1 MAYRLGVD
9 IGGTFTDA
17 TLIDEDG
24 GSVFCAKVPSTPAAP
39 ADGFMSAVERILE
52 TNRVEPAQ
60 VSYIVHGTT
69 VATNAIIE
77 AKTAPT
83 AFLTTAGFRDMLE
96 IARQTRPSL
105 YDLHFEKT
113 PPLVPRRL
121 SFGIPERMG
130 ADGEVLV
137 PLDESAVVR
146 VAAELRRTQVEAVA
160 VCLLHSYA
168 NPDHEKRVGAILR
181 RDLPAAAVSLSSSVA
196 PEFREYMRAST
207 TVINACIQPVVGRY
221 LAAIEAGLKE
231 LGLNAGLLVMQ
242 SGGGVFSAASAA
254 RKPVFMVESG
264 PAAGVIGAAHL
275 GSTCAYGD
283 IISFDMGGTTAKLG
297 LIRNGQPQIT
307 KDYEVGT
314 SAHSAGGGRGQGYP
328 IRTPVVDL
336 VEIGAGGGSV
346 AWVDSGGGLRVG
358 PHSAGADPGPACYGQ
373 GGEAPTITDANAVLG
388 RLDPDYFLG
397 GEIRLDIGAARRAV
411 EEHCSRPLGME
422 VVEAAHGIVEI
433 ANAAMVNALRLVSV
447 QKGYDPRD
455 FALVAFGGSGPVHAN
470 RLAQLAQIPTAV
482 IPSSPGTASALGLL
496 LTDLE
501 HDYAGSVLERVE
513 TLDPGAVE
521 RLCRSLE
528 EQGQQALESEGVE
541 KGARRMVRLAE
552 LRYVGQS
559 YELTVPMTTALLG
572 EEAKKAML
580 ARFHDAHE
588 RAYGFKAEGE
598 PVELVHVRVRAIGR
612 MARPESRRM
621 QGPVGTLEEARRSER
636 PVYFAAAGGFVD
648 CSIFD
653 RPLLGRG
660 AVVNGPAVIEE
671 VDSTTVV
678 EPGYAA
684 QVDPLGPLVLR
695 PA

>member
-17 TLIDEDG
+17 TLIDEDSG
-24 GSVFCAKVPSTPAAP
+24 TISSAKVPSTPAAP
-39 ADGFMSAVERILE
+39 AAGFMVAVERILKA
-52 TNRVEPAQ
+52 NGVAPGQ

-69 VATNAIIE
+69 VATNALIE
-77 AKTAPT
+77 AKVAPT
-83 AFLTTAGFRDMLE
+83 AFLTTEGFRDMLE

-113 PPLVPRRL
+113 PPLVPRNL
-121 SFGIPERMG
+121 CFGIPERLSAVG
-130 ADGEVLV
+130 AVLA
-137 PLDESAVVR
+137 PLDEDTVRR
-146 VAAELRRTQVEAVA
+146 VAEKLRNARVEAVA

-168 NPDHEKRVGAILR
+168 NPEHENRVGAILR
-181 RDLPAAAVSLSSSVA
+181 QTLPGVTVSLSAAVA
-196 PEFREYMRAST
+196 PEFREYLRAST

-221 LAAIEAGLKE
+221 LAAIQTGLQE
-231 LGLNAGLLVMQ
+231 LGLNPEFLVMQ
-242 SGGGVFSAASAA
+242 SSGGVISAAAAA
-254 RKPVFMVESG
+254 RRPVYMVESG

-275 GSTCAYGD
+275 GTTCGYRD

-297 LIRNGQPQIT
+297 LVQDGQPQIT

-314 SAHSAGGGRGQGYP
+314 RAHAGGGGRGQGYP

-373 GGEAPTITDANAVLG
+373 GGERPTITDANAVLG
-388 RLDPDYFLG
+388 RLNPNYFLG
-397 GEIRLDIGAARRAV
+397 GEIGLDLKAARRAI
-411 EEHCSRPLGME
+411 EEHCAGPLGLE

-433 ANAAMVNALRLVSV
+433 ANTAMVNALRLVSV
-447 QKGYDPRD
+447 QKGYDPRN

-470 RLAQLAQIPTAV
+470 RLAQLARIPTAV
-482 IPSSPGTASALGLL
+482 IPVSPGTASALGLL

-501 HDYAGSVLERVE
+501 HDYAASVLQRVE
-513 TLDPGAVE
+513 DVEPAAVE

-528 EQGQQALESEGVE
+528 ERGQGALESEGVE
-541 KGARRMVRLAE
+541 EGARQMVRLAE

-559 YELTVPMTTALLG
+559 FELTVPLSGAPLDQGSIKSL
-572 EEAKKAML
+572 L
-580 ARFHDAHE
+580 ARFHQAHE

-612 MARPESRRM
+612 MTRPESRRL
-621 QGPVGTLEEARRSER
+621 QGAGGTLETARRSRR
-636 PVYFAAAGGFVD
+636 PVYFAAPGGFVD
-648 CSIFD
+648 CPIYRRQS
-653 RPLLGRG
+653 LGCST
-660 AVVNGPAVIEE
+660 VVNGPAVIEE
-671 VDSTTVV
+671 ADSTTVV

-684 QVDPLGPLVLR
+684 LVDPLGHMLLQ

>member
-24 GSVFCAKVPSTPAAP
+24 GSVFCAKVPSTPSAP
-39 ADGFMSAVERILE
+39 ADGFMSAVERILK
-52 TNRVEPAQ
+52 TNRVAPAQ

-113 PPLVPRRL
+113 PPLVPRQL
-121 SFGIPERMG
+121 CFGIPERLG
-130 ADGEVLV
+130 ADGEVLL
-137 PLDESAVVR
+137 PLDEAAVVR
-146 VAAELRRTQVEAVA
+146 VAAELRRTRVEAVA

-168 NPDHEKRVGAILR
+168 NPDHEKRVGALLR
-181 RDLPAAAVSLSSSVA
+181 RELPAAAVSLSSAVA

-275 GSTCAYGD
+275 GSACAYGD

-297 LIRNGQPQIT
+297 LVRNGQPQIT
-307 KDYEVGT
+307 KDYEVGA
-314 SAHSAGGGRGQGYP
+314 SAHSPGGGRGQGYP

-373 GGEAPTITDANAVLG
+373 GGERPTITDANAVLG

-397 GEIRLDIGAARRAV
+397 GEIRLDIEAARRAI

-447 QKGYDPRD
+447 QKGYDPRA

-501 HDYAGSVLERVE
+501 HDYAGSVLQRVE
-513 TLDPGAVE
+513 TLDPAAVE

-528 EQGQQALESEGVE
+528 EQGQEALESEGVE
-541 KGARRMVRLAE
+541 KEARQMARLAE

-559 YELTVPMTTALLG
+559 YELTVPMTTALLD

-621 QGPVGTLEEARRSER
+621 QGPVGTLEEARRSVR
-636 PVYFAAAGGFVD
+636 PVYFAAADGFVD
-648 CSIFD
+648 CPIFN
-653 RPLLGRG
+653 RPRLGRG

-671 VDSTTVV
+671 ADSTTVV

-695 PA
+695 SA

>member
-17 TLIDEDG
+17 TLIDEDS

-39 ADGFMSAVERILE
+39 ADGFMTVVERILR
-52 TNRVEPAQ
+52 TNGVAPAQ

-113 PPLVPRRL
+113 PPLVPRQL
-121 SFGIPERMG
+121 CFGIPERMG
-130 ADGEVLV
+130 ASGEVLA
-137 PLDESAVVR
+137 PLDEAAVGR
-146 VAAELRRTQVEAVA
+146 VAAELRQTRVEAVA

-168 NPDHEKRVGAILR
+168 NPEHEKRVGAILR
-181 RDLPAAAVSLSSSVA
+181 RDLPAAAVSLSSAVA
-196 PEFREYMRAST
+196 PEFREYLRAST

-221 LAAIEAGLKE
+221 LAAIEAGLGE
-231 LGLNAGLLVMQ
+231 LGLNAELLVMQ
-242 SGGGVFSAASAA
+242 SGGGVFSAAAA
-254 RKPVFMVESG
+254 ALKPVFMVESG

-275 GSTCAYGD
+275 GSTCSFGD

-297 LIRNGQPQIT
+297 LVRNGQPQIT
-307 KDYEVGT
+307 KDYEVGA
-314 SAHSAGGGRGQGYP
+314 SAHAAGGGRGQGYP

-373 GGEAPTITDANAVLG
+373 GGERPTITDANAVLG

-397 GEIRLDIGAARRAV
+397 GEIGLDIGAARRAV
-411 EEHCSRPLGME
+411 EEHCARPLGME

-447 QKGYDPRD
+447 QKGYDPRA

-501 HDYAGSVLERVE
+501 HDYAGSVLQRVE
-513 TLDPGAVE
+513 ALDPGAVE
-521 RLCRSLE
+521 RLFRSLE
-528 EQGQQALESEGVE
+528 EQGQQALEREGVE
-541 KGARRMVRLAE
+541 KAARRMVRLAE

-559 YELTVPMTTALLG
+559 YELTVPMTTTHLD
-572 EEAKKAML
+572 EEAKKALL

-621 QGPVGTLEEARRSER
+621 QGPGGTLEEARRSVR
-636 PVYFAAAGGFVD
+636 PVYFAGAGGFVD
-648 CSIFD
+648 CPIYA
-653 RPLLGRG
+653 RRHLARG
-660 AVVNGPAVIEE
+660 AVVNGPAVIDEA
-671 VDSTTVV
+671 DSTTVV

-684 QVDPLGPLVLR
+684 RVDPRGPLVLR
-695 PA
+695 SA

>member
-1 MAYRLGVD
+1 MACRLGVD

-24 GSVFCAKVPSTPAAP
+24 GSVFSAKVPSTPAAP
-39 ADGFMSAVERILE
+39 ADGFMAAVERILQSS
-52 TNRVEPAQ
+52 RAAPAQ

-113 PPLVPRRL
+113 PPLVPRQL
-121 SFGIPERMG
+121 CFGIPERLDAG
-130 ADGEVLV
+130 GEVLA
-137 PLDESAVVR
+137 PLDEAAVRR
-146 VAAELRRTQVEAVA
+146 VAAELRRTRVEAVA

-168 NPDHEKRVGAILR
+168 NPGHEKRVGAILR
-181 RDLPAAAVSLSSSVA
+181 RDLPAVTVSLSSAVA
-196 PEFREYMRAST
+196 PEFREYLRAST
-207 TVINACIQPVVGRY
+207 TVINACIQPVVSRY

-242 SGGGVFSAASAA
+242 SGGGVFSAAAAA

-275 GSTCAYGD
+275 GSTCGYGD

-297 LIRNGQPQIT
+297 LVRNGQAQIT
-307 KDYEVGT
+307 KDYEVGAT
-314 SAHSAGGGRGQGYP
+314 AHAAGGGRGQGYP

-373 GGEAPTITDANAVLG
+373 GGERPTITDANAVLG
-388 RLDPDYFLG
+388 RLDPGYFLG
-397 GEIRLDIGAARRAV
+397 GEIALDPEAARRAV
-411 EEHCSRPLGME
+411 EVHCARPLGLE

-433 ANAAMVNALRLVSV
+433 ANSAMVNALRLVSV

-470 RLAQLAQIPTAV
+470 RLAQLARIPTAV
-482 IPSSPGTASALGLL
+482 IPLSPGTASALGLL

-501 HDYAGSVLERVE
+501 HDYAASVLQRVDE
-513 TLDPGAVE
+513 VQPAAVE

-528 EQGQQALESEGVE
+528 EQGRQALEREGVE
-541 KGARRMVRLAE
+541 EEARQTLRLAE

-559 YELTVPMTTALLG
+559 FELTVPLAGAPLD
-572 EEAKKAML
+572 EAAIKAVL

-588 RAYGFKAEGE
+588 RAYGFKAGDE
-598 PVELVHVRVRAIGR
+598 PVELVHLRVRAIGR
-612 MARPESRRM
+612 MARPESRRL
-621 QGPVGTLEEARRSER
+621 QDPGGTLEEARRSTR

-648 CSIFD
+648 CPIYT
-653 RPLLGRG
+653 RRRLAPG

-671 VDSTTVV
+671 ADSTTVV

-684 QVDPLGPLVLR
+684 RVHPLGPLLLR
-695 PA
+695 PV